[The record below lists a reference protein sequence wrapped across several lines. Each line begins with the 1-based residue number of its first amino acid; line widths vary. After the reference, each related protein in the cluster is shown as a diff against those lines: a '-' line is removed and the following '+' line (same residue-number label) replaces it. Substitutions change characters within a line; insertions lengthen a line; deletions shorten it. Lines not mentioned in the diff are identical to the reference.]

1 MKTVSEKKAKSYTI
15 IMDTAKTL
23 FWKYG
28 FKRIT
33 VEEICKDAKVSKM
46 TFYRNF
52 ENKNN
57 LAEQVLIREM
67 ERGSRAYDNIM
78 ALPVPFVDK
87 IAKFVQLK
95 HELSQDI
102 SEEFIQDI
110 YKTDNKSLQF
120 RIESNRKEMLS
131 KLRSDLEK
139 AQNIGEIR
147 SNLKIDFVIYML
159 QSLNEKMLDQQLIS
173 MYRNPHDLIMELTNF
188 IFYGLLTEKRS

>member
-1 MKTVSEKKAKSYTI
+1 MKRPSEKKAKSHNL

-28 FKRIT
+28 IKRVT
-33 VEEICKDAKVSKM
+33 VEEICKEAMVSKM

-52 ENKNN
+52 DNKNN
-57 LAEQVLIREM
+57 LAEKLLVREM
-67 ERGSRAYDNIM
+67 ERGSSAYDEIM
-78 ALPVPFVDK
+78 GFPIPFADK
-87 IAKFVQLK
+87 IARFVQLK

-102 SEEFIQDI
+102 SEEFIKDI

-120 RIESNRKEMLS
+120 RIASNQKEMLS
-131 KLRSDLEK
+131 KLRSDLKK
-139 AQNIGEIR
+139 AQDIGEIR

-173 MYRNPHDLIMELTNF
+173 MYKNPHDLIMELTNF
-188 IFYGLLTEKRS
+188 IFYGLLTEKR

>member
-1 MKTVSEKKAKSYTI
+1 MKTVSEKRAKSYTI

-28 FKRIT
+28 FKRVT
-33 VEEICKDAKVSKM
+33 VEEVCKEAMISKM

-57 LAEQVLIREM
+57 LAEQVLVREM

-102 SEEFIQDI
+102 SEEFIKDI

-120 RIESNRKEMLS
+120 RIASNQKEMLS
-131 KLRSDLEK
+131 KLRSDLKK

-173 MYRNPHDLIMELTNF
+173 MYKNPHDLIMELTNF
-188 IFYGLLTEKRS
+188 IFYGLLTEKR

>member
-1 MKTVSEKKAKSYTI
+1 MEITPKKTPKSYTL
-15 IMDTAKTL
+15 IMDTAKRL
-23 FWKYG
+23 FWKHG
-28 FKRIT
+28 LKRIT
-33 VEEICKDAKVSKM
+33 VEEICKEAEVSKM

-67 ERGSRAYDNIM
+67 QRGSGAYDTIM
-78 ALPVPFVDK
+78 ALPIPFVDK

-102 SEEFIQDI
+102 SEEFIKDI

-131 KLRSDLEK
+131 KLRLDLIN

-159 QSLNEKMLDQQLIS
+159 QSLNEKMLDQRLIS
-173 MYRNPHDLIMELTNF
+173 MYKNPHDLIMELTNF
-188 IFYGLLTEKRS
+188 IFYGLLTEKR

>member
-1 MKTVSEKKAKSYTI
+1 MEITPKKTAKSYTL
-15 IMDTAKTL
+15 IMDTAKRL
-23 FWKYG
+23 FWKHG
-28 FKRIT
+28 LKRIT
-33 VEEICKDAKVSKM
+33 VEEICKEAEVSKM

-67 ERGSRAYDNIM
+67 ERGSGAYDNIM
-78 ALPVPFVDK
+78 ALPVPFEDK

-102 SEEFIQDI
+102 SEEFIKDI

-131 KLRSDLEK
+131 KLRLDLIK

-159 QSLNEKMLDQQLIS
+159 QSLNEKMLDQRLIS
-173 MYRNPHDLIMELTNF
+173 MYKNPHDLIMELTNF
-188 IFYGLLTEKRS
+188 IFYGLLNEKR

>member
-1 MKTVSEKKAKSYTI
+1 MKPVSKKKAKSYTI

-28 FKRIT
+28 FKRVT
-33 VEEICKDAKVSKM
+33 VEEICKEAMVSKM

-57 LAEQVLIREM
+57 LAEQVLVREM
-67 ERGSRAYDNIM
+67 ERGSRAYDTIM

-102 SEEFIQDI
+102 SEEFIKDI

-131 KLRSDLEK
+131 KLRSDLKK

-159 QSLNEKMLDQQLIS
+159 QSLNEKMLDQRLIS
-173 MYRNPHDLIMELTNF
+173 MYKNPHDLIMELTNF

>member
-1 MKTVSEKKAKSYTI
+1 MEITPKKTAKSYTL
-15 IMDTAKTL
+15 IMDTAKRL
-23 FWKYG
+23 FWKHG
-28 FKRIT
+28 LKRIT
-33 VEEICKDAKVSKM
+33 VEEICKEAEVSKM

-78 ALPVPFVDK
+78 ALPVPFEDK

-102 SEEFIQDI
+102 SEEFIKDI

-131 KLRSDLEK
+131 KLRSDLIK

-159 QSLNEKMLDQQLIS
+159 QSLNEKMLDQRLIS
-173 MYRNPHDLIMELTNF
+173 MYKNPHDLIMELTNF
-188 IFYGLLTEKRS
+188 IFYGLLNEKR

>member
-1 MKTVSEKKAKSYTI
+1 MGITPKKTAKSYTL

-23 FWKYG
+23 FWKHG
-28 FKRIT
+28 LKRVT
-33 VEEICKDAKVSKM
+33 VEEICKEAEVSKM

-67 ERGSRAYDNIM
+67 QRGSGAYDNIM

-95 HELSQDI
+95 HELSQGI
-102 SEEFIQDI
+102 SEEFIKDI

-131 KLRSDLEK
+131 KLRSDLIK
-139 AQNIGEIR
+139 AQNTGEIR

-159 QSLNEKMLDQQLIS
+159 QSLNEKILDQRLIS
-173 MYRNPHDLIMELTNF
+173 LYKNPHDLIMELTNF
-188 IFYGLLTEKRS
+188 IFYGLLNEKR